1 MNTLVVGLSFLSYA
15 ADKQT
20 NTHKQTDSN
29 VLPTPTVRVDVDNCK
44 IRNSN
49 RCKTNQFYDVA
60 KLVVRI
66 SNGLQNAGCG
76 RN

>member
-20 NTHKQTDSN
+20 DSN
-29 VLPTPTVRVDVDNCK
+29 VIPTPTVRVDVDNCK